1 MKENIV
7 ARRYAKAITGVVR
20 EKASLNKVITDL
32 HNISNVI
39 ERSDELK
46 NVFYNPSIRMKF
58 KEGVLSQ
65 LINRLNPV
73 PPINNLLYLILRKDR
88 IKYLGKIIFV
98 LEELSDQILNR
109 VRVNVKTAFELDKG
123 EIDILRKRFTEV
135 TKKDVILKVSVD
147 HELIGGIVTQIGS
160 TVFDG
165 SIKNQLRL
173 FRK

>member
-7 ARRYAKAITGVVR
+7 AKRYAKAITDVVK
-20 EKASLNKVITDL
+20 EKTTLNKVITDL
-32 HNISNVI
+32 QNISSVI

-46 NVFYNPSIRMKF
+46 KVFYNRSMRMKF
-58 KEGVLSQ
+58 KEGVLSR
-65 LINRLNPV
+65 LINYLNPD
-73 PPINNLLYLILRKDR
+73 PPVRNFLYLILKKNR
-88 IKYLGKIIFV
+88 IKYLNKITIAM
-98 LEELSDQILNR
+98 EELSDQILNR

-123 EIDILRKRFTEV
+123 ETDVLRKRFAEV

>member
-98 LEELSDQILNR
+98 LEELSDQLLNR
-109 VRVNVKTAFELDKG
+109 G
-123 EIDILRKRFTEV
+123 
-135 TKKDVILKVSVD
+135 
-147 HELIGGIVTQIGS
+147 
-160 TVFDG
+160 
-165 SIKNQLRL
+165 
-173 FRK
+173 